1 MHRSA
6 QPRDLTTAMW
16 RNWTICYGA
25 ITLPLLLS
33 LFIPLA
39 WLPFTTLLEV
49 YLMASMR
56 RSDILSPVSACS
68 VLTGIAIRVLFIASV
83 IMIVINIM
91 CTDWLIPTVWR
102 LRVYNSEIPFVVCLI
117 ISPLTVLFCV
127 LSLLFGIGD
136 TSSRNYQRR
145 NGFHAGDSVAATLY
159 HRESR
164 YQTTLLLCLSAVMG
178 GVEYFYYFARYIN
191 ANFNDPD
198 RFFFIYMPIVVYLLS
213 VVILHARYQSVTIL
227 CEALVN
233 AQGGRH
239 QGTIVRYLI
248 FKDDDLLLHRDT
260 DGIWD
265 TPAESRIER
274 KSAMGEHEARLL
286 FAELSGIENF
296 ELRYCFTN
304 RAFAAESNMMHYAV
318 FVDSDNGITIDER
331 KQWFNPYML
340 DSALAASALSPV
352 LVNELYRIHT
362 ITMAWKTYDRDG
374 HRLYPIK
381 HYRPTFR
388 LRDLRE
394 WTVDYDDES
403 WFDVAHQ
410 NEDRPFFRTRQLWN
424 RLTGFMKPKSSRL

>member
-1 MHRSA
+1 
-6 QPRDLTTAMW
+6 MW
-16 RNWTICYGA
+16 RNWTVCYGA

-39 WLPFTTLLEV
+39 WLPFATLLEV
-49 YLMASMR
+49 YLLSSIR
-56 RSDILSPVSACS
+56 RSDILSTVSACS
-68 VLTGIAIRVLFIASV
+68 VLTGIAIRVLFMSSV
-83 IMIVINIM
+83 IMIAINLM

-117 ISPLTVLFCV
+117 ISPLAVLFCG
-127 LSLLFGIGD
+127 LSLLFGLGD

-159 HRESR
+159 HREAR
-164 YQTTLLLCLSAVMG
+164 YQTTVLLCLSAVMG
-178 GVEYFYYFARYIN
+178 AVEYFYYFARYIN

-198 RFFFIYMPIVVYLLS
+198 RFFFIYMPMVVYLLS
-213 VVILHARYQSVTIL
+213 IVILHARYQSVTIL

-239 QGTIVRYLI
+239 TGTIVRYLV
-248 FKDDDLLLHRDT
+248 FKDDDLLLHLGA

-265 TPAESRIER
+265 TPAEGRVER
-274 KSAMGEHEARLL
+274 KTAMGEHEARLL
-286 FAELSGIENF
+286 FSELSGIENF
-296 ELRYCFTN
+296 DLRYCFTN
-304 RAFAAESNMMHYAV
+304 RAFASESNMMHYAV
-318 FVDSDNGITIDER
+318 FVDSDSGITADET

-340 DSALAASALSPV
+340 DNALAASALSPV
-352 LVNELYRIHT
+352 LANELYRIHT
-362 ITMAWKTYDRDG
+362 IAMAWKTYDRNG
-374 HRLYPIK
+374 RRLYPIK

-394 WTVDYDDES
+394 WTVDFDDES

-410 NEDRPFFRTRQLWN
+410 NEDRPFFRSRQLWN
-424 RLTGFMKPKSSRL
+424 RLTGFLKPKSSRL